1 MRATWGAAALLLAC
15 LVNGACR
22 NSTSCGA
29 IVSEY
34 TAPTGTHACW
44 QYTENY
50 EGVVVGTP
58 VTSCPTANQLGFC
71 AMDVDHAGACGE
83 IYYTDNGLTADEAR
97 PGLRRRRAA
106 PGRPERRRHRSPR
119 QLGHR

>member
-15 LVNGACR
+15 VVSGACR

-34 TAPTGTHACW
+34 TAPTGAHACW
-44 QYTENY
+44 QYTEDY
-50 EGVVVGTP
+50 GGIVVGTP

-97 PGLRRRRAA
+97 RDCLAA
-106 PGRPERRRHRSPR
+106 GGSWSP
-119 QLGHR
+119 